1 LTQVGIDDLKHQLVE
16 LKGLMMGGVKKSHPL
31 MSQNQVAIQELC
43 QQVKRLKKDSLE
55 QEKDLYCDSLENIFL
70 EVESIIM
77 EKVQMCASFVRW
89 LTESKT
95 CKEKIES

>member
-1 LTQVGIDDLKHQLVE
+1 
-16 LKGLMMGGVKKSHPL
+16 
-31 MSQNQVAIQELC
+31 MSQNQLAIQELR
-43 QQVKRLKKDSLE
+43 QQVKRLKDSLE
-55 QEKDLYCDSLENIFL
+55 EKDLYCDSLENIFL